1 MPYWSDMAT
10 SLPEATGGDGDV
22 DERTAALQEC
32 LSYFTELWHQ
42 RKNNPPDTMDFISLL
57 ATNPNTRDMV
67 NYPLEYLGNLILLIV
82 GGNDTTRNSITGGV
96 LALNQ
101 HPDEYAKLTANPALI
116 PIMVSEIIRWQTPLK
131 HMRRIATRD
140 VKLGGKTIR
149 RGDKVVMWYLP
160 GNHDET
166 AIERPDE
173 FIIDRKNPRYHLS
186 FGFGIHRCMGNR
198 LGEMQLRILWEE
210 ILKRFSHVEVVG
222 QPERVLSNFV
232 RGYSSLPAV
241 LHG

>member
-1 MPYWSDMAT
+1 M
-10 SLPEATGGDGDV
+10 
-22 DERTAALQEC
+22 
-32 LSYFTELWHQ
+32 
-42 RKNNPPDTMDFISLL
+42 
-57 ATNPNTRDMV
+57 
-67 NYPLEYLGNLILLIV
+67 
-82 GGNDTTRNSITGGV
+82 

-101 HPDEYAKLTANPALI
+101 HPNERAKLTAKPSLI
-116 PIMVSEIIRWQTPLK
+116 PSMVSKVIRWQTPLM
-131 HMRRIATRD
+131 HMRRIASRD
-140 VKLGGKTIR
+140 VGLGGKTICW
-149 RGDKVVMWYLP
+149 GDKVAMWYVS

-232 RGYSSLPAV
+232 RGYSSLPVV